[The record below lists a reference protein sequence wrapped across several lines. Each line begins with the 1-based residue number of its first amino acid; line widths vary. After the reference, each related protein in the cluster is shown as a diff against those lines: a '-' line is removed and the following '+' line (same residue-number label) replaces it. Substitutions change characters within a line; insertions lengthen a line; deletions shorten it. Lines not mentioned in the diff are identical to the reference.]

1 MKGVTALKK
10 KKWLIAAVV
19 LLAMFVLSGAPHF
32 LSMMLSTSTYTKVIE
47 TNWGIDLP
55 EDGAKE
61 VYSFSEP
68 SFHGDGIRYHVI
80 DYPAG
85 NESKKIQN
93 AMFQIEKVFSEADV
107 PSQGQIAAVEEI
119 LKDIDIPD
127 DVIPDWSKCQLVYMK
142 QHDNS
147 ELYLFYWS
155 GTGTIY
161 VVESFF

>member
-1 MKGVTALKK
+1 MKKRKK
-10 KKWLIAAVV
+10 IIMSTAVV
-19 LLAMFVLSGAPHF
+19 LIALFLLSGAPRF
-32 LSMMLSTSTYTKVIE
+32 LGMMLLTSTYTTVIE
-47 TNWGIDLP
+47 RNWEIDLP
-55 EDGAKE
+55 EAGAKE

-80 DYPAG
+80 DYPVG
-85 NESKKIQN
+85 NESKKNQN
-93 AMFQIEKVFSEADV
+93 TMFQIEKVFSETDF
-107 PSQGQIAAVEEI
+107 PTEGQIAAVEGL

-127 DVIPDWSKCQLVYMK
+127 DIIPDWSKCQLIYMI
-142 QHDNS
+142 QDDGS

>member
-1 MKGVTALKK
+1 MKK
-10 KKWLIAAVV
+10 KTKIIIGTAVV
-19 LLAMFVLSGAPHF
+19 LLALFVLSGAPHF

-85 NESKKIQN
+85 NESKKILN
-93 AMFQIEKVFSEADV
+93 AMFQIEKMFSEADV
-107 PSQGQIAAVEEI
+107 PSQGQIAAVEEF
-119 LKDIDIPD
+119 LKDIDIPA
-127 DVIPDWSKCQLVYMK
+127 DVVPDWSKCQLVYMK
-142 QHDNS
+142 QNDNS

-161 VVESFF
+161 VVESFL

>member
-1 MKGVTALKK
+1 MKK
-10 KKWLIAAVV
+10 KTKIIIGTAVV
-19 LLAMFVLSGAPHF
+19 LLALFVLSGAPHF
-32 LSMMLSTSTYTKVIE
+32 LSMMFSTSTYTKVIE

-93 AMFQIEKVFSEADV
+93 AMFQIGKLNSEFSLPTE
-107 PSQGQIAAVEEI
+107 GQLSAVEEL
-119 LKDIDIPD
+119 LKGIDIPADMVPEWSERRLLYRRQD
-127 DVIPDWSKCQLVYMK
+127 DG
-142 QHDNS
+142 S
-147 ELYLFYWS
+147 ELYLFYNS
-155 GTGTIY
+155 GAGTFY
-161 VVESFF
+161 VIESFL

>member
-1 MKGVTALKK
+1 MKK
-10 KKWLIAAVV
+10 KTKIIIGTAVV
-19 LLAMFVLSGAPHF
+19 LLALFVLSGAPRF

-93 AMFQIEKVFSEADV
+93 AMFQIGKLNSEFSLPTE
-107 PSQGQIAAVEEI
+107 GQLSAVEEL
-119 LKDIDIPD
+119 LKGIDIPAD
-127 DVIPDWSKCQLVYMK
+127 INIPSVQR
-142 QHDNS
+142 NGNEIPTS
-147 ELYLFYWS
+147 EQRLSMIFWEIMTS
-155 GTGTIY
+155 
-161 VVESFF
+161 

>member
-1 MKGVTALKK
+1 MKK

-19 LLAMFVLSGAPHF
+19 LLALFVLSGAPRF

-80 DYPAG
+80 DYPTG

-107 PSQGQIAAVEEI
+107 PSQGQIDAV
-119 LKDIDIPD
+119 
-127 DVIPDWSKCQLVYMK
+127 DVFV
-142 QHDNS
+142 N
-147 ELYLFYWS
+147 
-155 GTGTIY
+155 
-161 VVESFF
+161 